1 MKFFVSDRHCRQKG
15 DWEVRQRGGGGG
27 AGQERGGGVAD
38 QLQHHQQGGGW
49 GERGGGGDVISRN
62 LTNHTLQPSM
72 MDNAFSV
79 MNVTTRVA
87 QRNH

>member
-1 MKFFVSDRHCRQKG
+1 MFQIGNAGKKG

-49 GERGGGGDVISRN
+49 GWDFGVIIVITKASQI
-62 LTNHTLQPSM
+62 NH
-72 MDNAFSV
+72 
-79 MNVTTRVA
+79 
-87 QRNH
+87 